1 MKHPP
6 DRRAPLRREERW
18 LRRGMR
24 AIVTLTLILLAVT
37 IVGVSTT
44 LTNREQQVARAEVV
58 LEQLQAVTD
67 QLDRQAARLAEA
79 QAETAASRTQ
89 FREAIR
95 MLLDALDVADGDPF
109 TDVPTPD

>member
-24 AIVTLTLILLAVT
+24 TIVTLTLILLAVT
-37 IVGVSTT
+37 IVDVSTT

-58 LEQLQAVTD
+58 EQLQAVTD
-67 QLDRQAARLAEA
+67 QLDRQAARLADA

>member
-1 MKHPP
+1 MKHLP

-37 IVGVSTT
+37 IVDVSTT

-58 LEQLQAVTD
+58 EQLQAVTD
-67 QLDRQAARLAEA
+67 QLDRQAARLADA